1 MLPQGEK
8 RLRRWPHGKRPAR
21 TAAREGASVG
31 SADPRPPSAGPAPAG
46 PPAAEPSPAGAEPG
60 PASAERRAAGALEAE
75 ILAILRAADGPLS
88 PGEVRQRLA
97 PPDQPGGPRGELSYS
112 TVVTIVSRLHAKGL
126 LARQRAGRGF
136 TYRPVDEASLAAS
149 RMSQVLS
156 SENDH
161 DAVLSRFVS
170 GLSGRDAR
178 LLRELLAG
186 DAGPGDSDPG
196 RAGRQE

>member
-1 MLPQGEK
+1 M
-8 RLRRWPHGKRPAR
+8 
-21 TAAREGASVG
+21 AAREGARVG
-31 SADPRPPSAGPAPAG
+31 SADPRPPSAGPVPAG
-46 PPAAEPSPAGAEPG
+46 PPAPEPG
-60 PASAERRAAGALEAE
+60 PASAEHGPADAEGSPASEQRGAERRAAGALEAE

-97 PPDQPGGPRGELSYS
+97 SPHQPGGPRGELSYS

-136 TYRPVDEASLAAS
+136 TYTPVDEASLAAS

-196 RAGRQE
+196 RAGSQG

>member
-1 MLPQGEK
+1 VDG
-8 RLRRWPHGKRPAR
+8 
-21 TAAREGASVG
+21 
-31 SADPRPPSAGPAPAG
+31 
-46 PPAAEPSPAGAEPG
+46 AGAGDAGVRGTGVGAGGLADASGRPG
-60 PASAERRAAGALEAE
+60 AERRPAGALEAE
-75 ILAILRAADGPLS
+75 ILAILRAADGPLT

-97 PPDQPGGPRGELSYS
+97 PGELSYS

-136 TYRPVDEASLAAS
+136 SYTPVDDASLAAS
-149 RMSQVLS
+149 RMSQVLG

-178 LLRELLAG
+178 LLRELLASGSPVASGG
-186 DAGPGDSDPG
+186 DPEGGEAG
-196 RAGRQE
+196 